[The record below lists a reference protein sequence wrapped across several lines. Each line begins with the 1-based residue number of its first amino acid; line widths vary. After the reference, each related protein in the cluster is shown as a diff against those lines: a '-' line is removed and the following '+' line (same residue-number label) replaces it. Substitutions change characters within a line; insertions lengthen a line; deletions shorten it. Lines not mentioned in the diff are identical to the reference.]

1 MIGDVSESDTN
12 GSLTNSPA
20 EQSPPFTAH
29 RQASAAKA
37 MPRLLSIRQ
46 TASELGIGRTI
57 LYELIAAKK
66 LKTVKIGRRRF
77 VRAEALDEFI
87 AGLSA

>member
-1 MIGDVSESDTN
+1 MIGGISESGTN
-12 GSLTNSPA
+12 VSDSSTEPSPVF
-20 EQSPPFTAH
+20 PAH
-29 RQASAAKA
+29 CQASAAKVL
-37 MPRLLSIRQ
+37 PRLLSIRQ
-46 TASELGIGRTI
+46 TASELGIGRTV

-77 VRAEALDEFI
+77 IRAEALDEFI